1 MECMKTIR
9 GFHWITKIVIVLMI
23 ILLGLL
29 VAAAVAGSYWMS
41 NQADTKALQTYNGL
55 GVLVLSLAWILTQA
69 FLVLL
74 VVLAIY
80 LAVTRV
86 KGWIEKYLDAML
98 AEREATAATMAAM
111 NEKFTR
117 MEQKL
122 DNIERI
128 LEKVGE

>member
-1 MECMKTIR
+1 MKTIR

-98 AEREATAATMAAM
+98 AEREATAETMAAM

>member
-1 MECMKTIR
+1 MKTIR